1 MTQKL
6 LFLLLFGLAACGD
19 DGDKTPP
26 ESLPPSDSG
35 GEVDGDG
42 DGVPEG
48 EDCDD
53 ADPAVSPSAEE
64 RCDGVD
70 NDCDGAIDDDAT
82 DASSWTTDADGDG
95 FGAGEPILA
104 CEAPEGAVSQ
114 DGDCD
119 DADARYNPGAEETDC
134 ADPNDYNCDGST
146 GYADEDGDGFA
157 ACQECDDGDAAV
169 NPDAVEVCDG
179 RDNNCDGL
187 TDGAD
192 AADAQTVY
200 ADTDGDGFG
209 DADFPLQ
216 SCELPEGYAA
226 RAEDCDDEDGAV
238 NPDATELCDARDN
251 DCDGT
256 IDEPDA
262 ADAQTYYADRDGD
275 GHGDADYSLAACE
288 TPTGYVSTAED
299 CDDGDGAVSPDG
311 LEVCD
316 RVDNDCD
323 GTTDEPDA
331 ADAQSFYD
339 DGDGDGYGDP
349 AAVSRA
355 CAAPSGSVS
364 DNTDCDD
371 GDGGINPGAAEACDG
386 LDNDCDGGIDDG
398 VLGSGAACAASSCGE
413 ILADQPS
420 APSGDYSV
428 SSDGVV
434 SVVECDM
441 DEGCA
446 VVVDE
451 DFESGA
457 SSAWSLRTTYGCSSF
472 STILGG
478 YGIIAGGTIQA
489 TWDVSAYPHTEAL
502 VSLAYIKLDSWD
514 GEAASA
520 AIDGVN
526 FWSEA
531 LYYYD
536 GAEVCG
542 WNRGYEGSYDER
554 HELSATV
561 AHSADTITLSA
572 TSALNQ
578 DAGDESFGI
587 DDVRICLR

>member
-1 MTQKL
+1 MSHKL
-6 LFLLLFGLAACGD
+6 LLLLLGLAACGA
-19 DGDKTPP
+19 DKAVN
-26 ESLPPSDSG
+26 ESLPPDDSG
-35 GEVDGDG
+35 AEGVDADGDG
-42 DGVPEG
+42 YLAG

-53 ADPAVSPSAEE
+53 ADPEVRPSAKEL
-64 RCDGVD
+64 CDGLD

-82 DASSWTTDADGDG
+82 DATAWTTDADGDG
-95 FGAGEPILA
+95 YGAGEPLLA

-119 DADARYNPGAEETDC
+119 DADPRYNPGADEADC

-146 GYADEDGDGFA
+146 GYADTDGDGFA
-157 ACQECDDGDAAV
+157 ACQECDDGDGAV
-169 NPDAVEVCDG
+169 NPDAAEVCDG
-179 RDNNCDGL
+179 IDNNCDGL
-187 TDGAD
+187 TDGPD

-200 ADTDGDGFG
+200 ADTDGDGYG

-216 SCELPEGYAA
+216 SCALPEGYAA
-226 RAEDCDDEDGAV
+226 QALDCDDGDGAV
-238 NPDATELCDARDN
+238 NPDAAEVCDDLDN
-251 DCDGT
+251 NCDGT
-256 IDEPDA
+256 IDEADA
-262 ADAQTYYADRDGD
+262 ADASTYYADRDGD
-275 GHGDADYSLAACE
+275 GHGDADYGLAACE
-288 TPTGYVSTAED
+288 APTGYVATAED
-299 CDDGDGAVSPDG
+299 CDDGDGAVSPDAE
-311 LEVCD
+311 EVCD

-331 ADAQSFYD
+331 ADAGSFYA

-349 AAVSRA
+349 AAVTRA
-355 CAAPSGSVS
+355 CAAPSGAVA
-364 DNTDCDD
+364 DKTDCDD
-371 GDGGINPGAAEACDG
+371 AESATNPGAAEACDG
-386 LDNDCDGGIDDG
+386 VDNDCDGSIDDG

-428 SSDGVV
+428 EHDGAV

-457 SSAWSLRTTYGCSSF
+457 SSAWSLKTTYGCASF

-478 YGIIAGGTIQA
+478 YGVIAGGTITA
-489 TWDVSAYPHTEAL
+489 SWDVSAYPHTEAL
-502 VSLAYIKLDSWD
+502 VSMAYIKLDSWD
-514 GEAASA
+514 GERASA

-572 TSALNQ
+572 SSALDQ